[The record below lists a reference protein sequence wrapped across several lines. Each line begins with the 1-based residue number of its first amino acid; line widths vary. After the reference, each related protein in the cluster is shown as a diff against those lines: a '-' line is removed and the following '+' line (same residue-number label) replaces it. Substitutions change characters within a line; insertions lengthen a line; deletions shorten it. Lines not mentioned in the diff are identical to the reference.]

1 LSTLDL
7 NVGPQH
13 PGSGHMRIMV
23 RTDGDLI
30 VEATPD
36 IGYVHRGCEK
46 IAESRN
52 LIKNIPMLERPN
64 IADSSHLNWS
74 YIAPIEELQK
84 VEVPERGRY
93 IRTILCEINRI
104 ASHLYGMAIMA
115 GIFSGHTTMYM
126 FGFGDRELFLDLAEM
141 LTGARMTFSFFPPG
155 GVRRDLPR
163 GFKEKLL
170 DTLNYLERHL
180 VAVDRIFVNNPVFI
194 ARARGVGILR
204 KEDAIKLGVVGPV
217 LRGSGVP
224 CDVRKDAPYGAY
236 DKVDFEIPTFKE
248 GDSLSRWLV
257 RFEEIKQSMAILR
270 QAIRDIPEGPI
281 ARKSPIVVPK
291 GEAIGRIE
299 SCRGE
304 INHYVVGTGSDKPY
318 RVKMN
323 TGSFK
328 NLPAL
333 PFLLKG
339 ARIGDMPIIYGS
351 LDYWPVEADR

>member
-1 LSTLDL
+1 
-7 NVGPQH
+7 
-13 PGSGHMRIMV
+13 MRIIV
-23 RTDGDLI
+23 KTDGDLI
-30 VEATPD
+30 VEVKPD

-52 LIKNIPMLERPN
+52 IVKNIPMFERPN

-74 YIAPIEELQK
+74 YIQPIEELQG

-115 GIFSGHTTMYM
+115 GIFAGHTTMYM
-126 FGFGDRELFLDLAEM
+126 FGFGERELLLDLAEM
-141 LTGARMTFSFFPPG
+141 LTGARMTFSFFVPG
-155 GVRRDLPR
+155 GVRRDLPK

-170 DTLNYLERHL
+170 ETLSYLERRL
-180 VAVDRIFVNNPVFI
+180 VAIDRIFVNNPVFVE
-194 ARARGVGILR
+194 RGRGVGILS
-204 KEDAIKLGVVGPV
+204 KEDAIRLGVAGPV
-217 LRGSGVP
+217 LRGSGMR

-236 DKVDFEIPTFKE
+236 DKIDFEIPTFKE

-257 RFEEIKQSMAILR
+257 RFEEIKQSIWILR
-270 QAIRDIPEGPI
+270 QAIRDIPKGPI

-291 GEAIGRIE
+291 GEAIGRVE
-299 SCRGE
+299 SSRGE
-304 INHYVVGTGSDKPY
+304 VNHYVVGTGSDRPY
-318 RVKMN
+318 RVKMS

-328 NLPAL
+328 NLSAL
-333 PFLLKG
+333 PFLLRG
-339 ARIGDMPIIYGS
+339 VRIGDLPIIYGS

>member
-1 LSTLDL
+1 
-7 NVGPQH
+7 
-13 PGSGHMRIMV
+13 MRIMV
-23 RTDGDLI
+23 KTDGDLI

-36 IGYVHRGCEK
+36 IGYVHRGIEK

-52 LIKNIPMLERPN
+52 IIKNIPMLCRPN
-64 IADSSHLNWS
+64 IADDSHLNWS
-74 YIAPIEELQK
+74 YIKPIEDLQG

-93 IRTILCEINRI
+93 IGTILCEINRI
-104 ASHLYGMAIMA
+104 ASHLYGMAIMG

-126 FGFGDRELFLDLAEM
+126 FGFGDRELLLDLHEM
-141 LTGARMTFSFFPPG
+141 LTGARMTFSFFVPG
-155 GVRRDLPR
+155 GVRRDLPK

-170 DTLNYLERHL
+170 ETLEYIERHL
-180 VAVDRIFVNNPVFI
+180 PAIDRIFVSNPVFVQ
-194 ARARGVGILR
+194 RTRGVGVLR

-217 LRGSGVP
+217 LRGSGIR

-257 RFEEIKQSMAILR
+257 RFEEITQSISILR
-270 QAIRDIPEGPI
+270 QAIRDIPGGPI
-281 ARKSPIVVPK
+281 ARKAPIVIPT

-299 SCRGE
+299 SSRGE
-304 INHYVVGTGSDKPY
+304 INHYVVGDGGDKPY
-318 RVKMN
+318 RVKMT
-323 TGSFK
+323 TGSLK
-328 NLPAL
+328 NLAAL

-339 ARIGDMPIIYGS
+339 VRIGDLPIIYGS

>member
-13 PGSGHMRIMV
+13 PGSGHMRIIV

-36 IGYVHRGCEK
+36 VGYVHRGCEK

-52 LIKNIPMLERPN
+52 IIKNIPMLERPN

-74 YIAPIEELQK
+74 YIQPIEELQG

-126 FGFGDRELFLDLAEM
+126 YGFGDRELLLDLAEM
-141 LTGARMTFSFFPPG
+141 LTGARMTFSFFVPG
-155 GVRRDLPR
+155 GVRRDLPK

-170 DTLNYLERHL
+170 ETLDYLQRRL
-180 VAVDRIFVNNPVFI
+180 VAIDRIFVNNPVFVE
-194 ARARGVGILR
+194 RGRGVGILR

-217 LRGSGVP
+217 LRASGVR

-257 RFEEIKQSMAILR
+257 RFEEIKQSVSILR
-270 QAIRDIPEGPI
+270 QAIRDIPKGPI
-281 ARKSPIVVPK
+281 ARKSPIVIPR
-291 GEAIGRIE
+291 GEAISRIE
-299 SCRGE
+299 SSRGE
-304 INHYVVGTGSDKPY
+304 INHYIVGNGSDKPY

-328 NLPAL
+328 NLLAL
-333 PFLLKG
+333 PFLLRG
-339 ARIGDMPIIYGS
+339 VRIGDLPIVYGG

>member
-1 LSTLDL
+1 MSTLDL

-13 PGSGHMRIMV
+13 PGSGHMRIML

-36 IGYVHRGCEK
+36 IGFVHRGCEK

-52 LIKNIPMLERPN
+52 AIKNIPMLERPN

-74 YIAPIEELQK
+74 YIKPIEELQG
-84 VEVPERGRY
+84 VELPERGRY
-93 IRTILCEINRI
+93 IGTILCEINRI

-126 FGFGDRELFLDLAEM
+126 FGFGDRELLLDLAEM
-141 LTGARMTFSFFPPG
+141 LTGARMTYSFFVPG
-155 GVRRDLPR
+155 GVRRDIPR
-163 GFKEKLL
+163 GFKERLSESL
-170 DTLNYLERHL
+170 DYIEGHL
-180 VAVDRIFVNNPVFI
+180 SSIDRILVSNPVFVE
-194 ARARGVGILR
+194 RARGVGVLR

-217 LRGSGVP
+217 LRASGVL
-224 CDVRKDAPYGAY
+224 CDIRKHAPYGAY
-236 DKVDFEIPTFKE
+236 DKIDFEIPTFQK

-257 RFEEIKQSMAILR
+257 RFEEIKQSISILR
-270 QAIRDIPEGPI
+270 QAIRDIPQGPI

-291 GEAIGRIE
+291 GEAIGRVE
-299 SCRGE
+299 SSRGE
-304 INHYVVGTGSDKPY
+304 INHYVVGDGSDKPY

-339 ARIGDMPIIYGS
+339 ARIGDLPIIYGS

>member
-23 RTDGDLI
+23 KTDGDLI

-52 LIKNIPMLERPN
+52 VIKNIPMLERPN
-64 IADSSHLNWS
+64 IADASHLNWS
-74 YIAPIEELQK
+74 YIKPIEELQG
-84 VEVPERGRY
+84 VEVPERGLY
-93 IRTILCEINRI
+93 IRTILCEMNRI

-126 FGFGDRELFLDLAEM
+126 FGFGDRELLLDLCEM
-141 LTGARMTFSFFPPG
+141 LTGARMTFSFFVPG
-155 GVRRDLPR
+155 GVRRDFPR

-170 DTLNYLERHL
+170 ETLDYLERHL
-180 VAVDRIFVNNPVFI
+180 GAIDRILVSNPVFVE
-194 ARARGVGILR
+194 RARGVGVLK
-204 KEDAIKLGVVGPV
+204 KEDAIRLGVVGPV
-217 LRGSGVP
+217 LRGSGVR
-224 CDVRKDAPYGAY
+224 CDVRKDAPYGVY
-236 DKVDFEIPTFKE
+236 DRVDFEVISFVE
-248 GDSLSRWLV
+248 GDCLSRWLV
-257 RFEEIKQSMAILR
+257 RFEEIKQSIRILR
-270 QAIRDIPEGPI
+270 QLARDVPKGPI
-281 ARKSPIVVPK
+281 AKKSPLVVPG
-291 GEAIGRIE
+291 GEAIGRVE
-299 SCRGE
+299 SSRGE
-304 INHYVVGTGSDKPY
+304 INHYVVGDGGDKPY
-318 RVKMN
+318 RVKMS

-328 NLPAL
+328 NLAAL

-339 ARIGDMPIIYGS
+339 VRIGDMPMVYGS

>member
-1 LSTLDL
+1 
-7 NVGPQH
+7 
-13 PGSGHMRIMV
+13 MRIMV
-23 RTDGDLI
+23 KTDGDLI

-36 IGYVHRGCEK
+36 IGYVHRGIEK

-52 LIKNIPMLERPN
+52 IIKNIPMLCRPN
-64 IADSSHLNWS
+64 IADDSHLNWS
-74 YIAPIEELQK
+74 YIKPIEDLQG

-93 IRTILCEINRI
+93 IGTILCEINRI
-104 ASHLYGMAIMA
+104 ASHLYGMAIMG

-126 FGFGDRELFLDLAEM
+126 FGFGDRELLLDLHEM
-141 LTGARMTFSFFPPG
+141 LTGARMTFSFFVPG
-155 GVRRDLPR
+155 GVRRDLPK

-170 DTLNYLERHL
+170 ETLEYIERHL
-180 VAVDRIFVNNPVFI
+180 PAIDRIFVSNPVFVQ
-194 ARARGVGILR
+194 RTRGVGVLR

-217 LRGSGVP
+217 LRGSGIR

-257 RFEEIKQSMAILR
+257 RFEEIKQSISILR
-270 QAIRDIPEGPI
+270 QAIRDIPGGPI
-281 ARKSPIVVPK
+281 ARKAPIVIPT

-299 SCRGE
+299 SSRGE
-304 INHYVVGTGSDKPY
+304 INHYVVGDGGDKPY
-318 RVKMN
+318 RVKMT
-323 TGSFK
+323 TGSLK
-328 NLPAL
+328 NLAAL

-339 ARIGDMPIIYGS
+339 VRIGDLPIIYGS